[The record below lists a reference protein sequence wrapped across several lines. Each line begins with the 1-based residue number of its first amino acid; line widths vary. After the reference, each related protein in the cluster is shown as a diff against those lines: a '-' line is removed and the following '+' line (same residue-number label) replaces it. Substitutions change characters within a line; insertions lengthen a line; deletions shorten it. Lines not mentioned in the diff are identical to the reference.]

1 MGYAIPA
8 ALAAKLARPNREVV
22 CLMGDGGF
30 LMQAG
35 EMATTARLGLKILFV
50 VLRDGSLSLIEAK
63 QRKRGYQFVGVG
75 LREPWARTA
84 TNYFGVACIQA
95 RSPRAFRSA
104 LSRAARLSGPLIIMA
119 HVDGS
124 KYQEILYQ

>member
-1 MGYAIPA
+1 
-8 ALAAKLARPNREVV
+8 
-22 CLMGDGGF
+22 MGDGGF

-63 QRKRGYQFVGVG
+63 QRKRNYQLVGVG

-84 TNYFGVACIQA
+84 TSYFGVPCIQA
-95 RSPRAFRSA
+95 RSPRAFRNA
-104 LSRAARLSGPLIIMA
+104 LSRAARLRGPLIIMA

>member
-63 QRKRGYQFVGVG
+63 QRKRGYPLVGVG
-75 LREPWARTA
+75 LR
-84 TNYFGVACIQA
+84 
-95 RSPRAFRSA
+95 
-104 LSRAARLSGPLIIMA
+104 
-119 HVDGS
+119 
-124 KYQEILYQ
+124 